1 MLVNILL
8 CILGFRLVE
17 KFCLNKNLSQ
27 KNVNF
32 ITSNIHA
39 VTTFFVSTSYLLNF
53 LSIET
58 YLRLTF
64 ISISYAIYD
73 NYLIIKEDTPGKFF
87 LIIHHLMIIIVNLWV
102 NYYRDEFVIEM
113 MAYNYLT
120 EITTPFLNL
129 SLYLYRNK
137 KTNIIVNGYNLFYS
151 CNFIL
156 IITFFIFRILLGFYL
171 VKMNLFYNYLSYFQ
185 VLMLGMNIYWFQ
197 KLVSKAIKVS

>member
-1 MLVNILL
+1 MLVNVFL
-8 CILGFRLVE
+8 CILGFKLVE
-17 KFCLNKNLSQ
+17 NYFISKNLGQ

-39 VTTFFVSTSYLLNF
+39 ITTFFVSTNYLLNF

-58 YLRLTF
+58 YLELSF

-73 NYLIIKEDTPGKFF
+73 SYIIVIEDTPGKVF
-87 LIIHHLMIIIVNLWV
+87 LIIHHLMIVIVNLWV
-102 NYYRDEFVIEM
+102 NYYKDDFVVKM

-129 SLYLYRNK
+129 SLYLYRNN
-137 KTNIIVNGYNLFYS
+137 KTNILVNGYNLFYN
-151 CNFIL
+151 CNVIL
-156 IITFFIFRILLGFYL
+156 ISLFFVFRILLGFYL
-171 VKMNLFYNYLSYFQ
+171 VKINLFYNYLSYFQ

-197 KLVSKAIKVS
+197 KLVSKARKIS